1 MSHFLSPGPQLLV
14 GPLATANG
22 TSGILFVSG
31 LCERVTVVLQSAG
44 TTSGGV
50 ITLEEAYYPVQDTP
64 YAGTWSK
71 LQDINA
77 SDFSGTKQELVH
89 IVNYSIWA
97 IRARIS
103 SDITGGGTVTIWAWA
118 N

>member
-1 MSHFLSPGPQLLV
+1 MSHFLSPGPEVLI
-14 GPLATANG
+14 GPLATSG
-22 TSGILFVSG
+22 SGILYIGG
-31 LCERVTVVLQSAG
+31 LCERVTIVLQSVG

-50 ITLEEAYYPVQDTP
+50 VTLEEAYYPVQDTP
-64 YAGTWSK
+64 YTGTWAK

-77 SDFSGTKQELVH
+77 SDFTGGQQEIVH

-97 IRARIS
+97 VRARIS
-103 SDITGGGTVTIWAWA
+103 SAITGGGSVTVTAWA